1 LSLALFA
8 LGGDDMTGGFC
19 LGTLSSSR
27 PMAIEGPILDTVV
40 ITYAIIVGASFEE
53 LGRCV
58 NVGLLHLVRVH
69 RFASLVV
76 TPWGY
81 KSRRSPYWTLHPLT
95 RTSVASSPPS
105 SCLKRERK
113 REREREREGERGGG
127 RERKHRGNFWG
138 LESFAS
144 PSLTNY
150 GRIRLDPF

>member
-1 LSLALFA
+1 
-8 LGGDDMTGGFC
+8 MTGGFC

-40 ITYAIIVGASFEE
+40 ITYAIIVGASCEE

-81 KSRRSPYWTLHPLT
+81 KSRRSPYWTP
-95 RTSVASSPPS
+95 TSSHTNFCCLLASF
-105 SCLKRERK
+105 LVLEKGEK
-113 REREREREGERGGG
+113 ERERERERG
-127 RERKHRGNFWG
+127 RERGREGEKTQGQFLG
-138 LESFAS
+138 LGEFCFSFPHKLWQNKAGPLLRS
-144 PSLTNY
+144 RRRTY
-150 GRIRLDPF
+150 C

>member
-1 LSLALFA
+1 
-8 LGGDDMTGGFC
+8 MTGGFC

-40 ITYAIIVGASFEE
+40 ITYAIIVGASCEE

-81 KSRRSPYWTLHPLT
+81 KSRRSPYWTP
-95 RTSVASSPPS
+95 TSSHTNFYCLLASF
-105 SCLKRERK
+105 LVLEKGE
-113 REREREREGERGGG
+113 REREREREREGG

>member
-1 LSLALFA
+1 
-8 LGGDDMTGGFC
+8 MTGGFC

-40 ITYAIIVGASFEE
+40 ITYAIIVGASCEE

-81 KSRRSPYWTLHPLT
+81 KSRRSPYWTP
-95 RTSVASSPPS
+95 TSSHTNFCCLLASF
-105 SCLKRERK
+105 LVLEKGEK
-113 REREREREGERGGG
+113 EREREREREGEREGG